1 MAEASDKVPAGLP
14 ADVTANLKAQ
24 FGRLLEFNP
33 SGKAKVVADVGHFNF
48 LWSTDH
54 ADPVPGQ
61 FPDANPYGV
70 LAVGGSQW
78 VVDAGTNTIN
88 RVRPNGKVS
97 VEQFIPNPASADSVP
112 TCIDR
117 GPDGAFY
124 VGELTGGGNPLGSA
138 AVWRFAP
145 GEATPLT
152 QWATGLTTITG
163 CGFGADG
170 NFYATEFSTLGLD
183 SAAPG
188 TGEVVRVPAHSSAP
202 IPVVSGLSFPGGFAA
217 GSDGS
222 LYASNWSIAPAV
234 TGLGSEIRITP

>member
-1 MAEASDKVPAGLP
+1 VGARRLAV
-14 ADVTANLKAQ
+14 
-24 FGRLLEFNP
+24 GRLLEFNA

-48 LWSTDH
+48 LCRPTT
-54 ADPVPGQ
+54 PTLVPGQ

-70 LAVGGSQW
+70 LAVGASQW

-124 VGELTGGGNPLGSA
+124 VGELTGGGNPPGSA

-170 NFYATEFSTLGLD
+170 NRRVAVRLQLEYRSCGHRARLRDPDHAVRRSPAATART
-183 SAAPG
+183 
-188 TGEVVRVPAHSSAP
+188 
-202 IPVVSGLSFPGGFAA
+202 FPRRRR
-217 GSDGS
+217 
-222 LYASNWSIAPAV
+222 PAV
-234 TGLGSEIRITP
+234 D